1 MEAPL
6 TPTRALEVGM
16 WAHRRTEGRGQFV
29 ACCTAPRGQLRLCI
43 SAFLTAGNC
52 NSWSN
57 EEVGSTLVT
66 YTTDSPLRWRVG
78 RHGLGRQV
86 YG

>member
-16 WAHRRTEGRGQFV
+16 WSHRRTEGRGQFV

-57 EEVGSTLVT
+57 EEVVT
-66 YTTDSPLRWRVG
+66 YTTHSESALSRWRVG